1 VVSYNPGDRRH
12 GILAIVVNPISLE
25 KKNQM
30 ILVTGATG
38 NVGGELIR
46 QLAGANQWVRALVR
60 NQAESAFPAGV
71 ETVIGDLNRPESLSD
86 ALKGVRG
93 VFLLG
98 GYRDMPGALAEIRRA
113 GVERVALLS
122 SRSVVG
128 GNPSNAIVSMWMAS
142 EDAVRSSGVSWTIL
156 RPSGFMSNAL
166 RWAPQ
171 IRAGAVV
178 RAPFADAP
186 IAAIDPYDI
195 AAVAAAAL
203 TSEGHA
209 SRSYVLTGPEPLLP
223 ADQVRVIAATLGRDL
238 RFERQADDEAREEMS
253 KSFPANFVDAFFRFF
268 AEGEFDDSQVL
279 PIVHEITGR
288 QPRAFEQWA
297 GAHADAFR

>member
-1 VVSYNPGDRRH
+1 
-12 GILAIVVNPISLE
+12 
-25 KKNQM
+25 M

-38 NVGGELIR
+38 NVGGELVR
-46 QLAGANQWVRALVR
+46 QLADANQQSRALVR
-60 NQAESAFPAGV
+60 SRADGALPPGV
-71 ETVIGDLNRPESLSD
+71 ETVIGDLNQPESLSA
-86 ALKGVRG
+86 ALIGVRS

-98 GYRDMPGALAEIRRA
+98 GYQDMRGTLAEIRRA
-113 GVERVALLS
+113 GAERVVLLS

-128 GNPSNAIVSMWMAS
+128 GNPSNAIVDMWMAS
-142 EDAVRSSGVSWTIL
+142 EEAVRSSGVSWTIL
-156 RPSGFMSNAL
+156 RPSGFMANAL

-171 IRAGAVV
+171 IRAGDVV

-203 TSEGHA
+203 THGGRS
-209 SRSYVLTGPEPLLP
+209 SRSYILTGPEPLLP
-223 ADQVRVIAATLGRDL
+223 AHQVRILAAELGRDL

-253 KSFPANFVDAFFRFF
+253 KSFPVGFVDAFFRFF

-279 PIVHEITGR
+279 PTVQEITGR
-288 QPRAFEQWA
+288 RPRSFEQWA
-297 GAHADAFR
+297 KAHADAFH

>member
-1 VVSYNPGDRRH
+1 
-12 GILAIVVNPISLE
+12 
-25 KKNQM
+25 M
-30 ILVTGATG
+30 ILVTGSTG
-38 NVGGELIR
+38 NVGASLIR
-46 QLAGANQWVRALVR
+46 QLAGANQQARALVR
-60 NQAESAFPAGV
+60 SRAEGALPPGV
-71 ETVIGDLNRPESLSD
+71 ETVIGDLSRPESLSA
-86 ALKGVRG
+86 ALIGVRG

-98 GYRDMPGALAEIRRA
+98 GYQDMPGTLAEIRRA
-113 GVERVALLS
+113 GVERVVLLS

-128 GNPSNAIVSMWMAS
+128 GNPSNAIVDMWMAS
-142 EDAVRSSGVSWTIL
+142 EEAVRSSGVSWTIL

-178 RAPFADAP
+178 RAPFADVP
-186 IAAIDPYDI
+186 IAVIDPCDI
-195 AAVAAAAL
+195 AAVAAVAL
-203 TSEGHA
+203 TFEGHT
-209 SRSYVLTGPEPLLP
+209 SRSYILTGPKPLLP
-223 ADQVRVIAATLGRDL
+223 ADQVRALAAALGKDL

-279 PIVHEITGR
+279 PTVHEITGR

-297 GAHADAFR
+297 RAHVDAFR

>member
-1 VVSYNPGDRRH
+1 
-12 GILAIVVNPISLE
+12 
-25 KKNQM
+25 M

-38 NVGGELIR
+38 NVGGELVR
-46 QLAGANQWVRALVR
+46 QLVGSNQPVRALVR
-60 NQAESAFPAGV
+60 NQVEGVFPTGV
-71 ETVIGDLNRPESLSD
+71 ESVIGDLNQPESLS
-86 ALKGVRG
+86 APLMGVRS

-98 GYRDMPGALAEIRRA
+98 GYQDMPEALAEIRRA
-113 GVERVALLS
+113 GVERVVLLS

-171 IRAGAVV
+171 IRAGDMV

-195 AAVAAAAL
+195 AAVAAVAL
-203 TSEGHA
+203 TSEGHK
-209 SRSYVLTGPEPLLP
+209 SRSYLLTGPEPLRP
-223 ADQVRVIAATLGRDL
+223 ADQVRTLAAVLGRDL
-238 RFERQADDEAREEMS
+238 RFEGQSGSEAREEMS
-253 KSFPANFVDAFFRFF
+253 KSFSADFVDALFRFF
-268 AEGEFDDSQVL
+268 AEGEFDDSHVL
-279 PIVHEITGR
+279 PTVYEITGR
-288 QPRAFEQWA
+288 RPRAFERWA
-297 GAHADAFR
+297 RAHVDAFR

>member
-1 VVSYNPGDRRH
+1 
-12 GILAIVVNPISLE
+12 
-25 KKNQM
+25 M

-38 NVGGELIR
+38 NVGGELIM
-46 QLAGANQWVRALVR
+46 QLVSANQRARALVR
-60 NQAESAFPAGV
+60 SRAEGALPPGV
-71 ETVIGDLNRPESLSD
+71 ETVIGDLNRPESLSA
-86 ALKGVRG
+86 ALIGVSG

-98 GYRDMPGALAEIRRA
+98 GYRDMPGTLAEIRRA

-142 EDAVRSSGVSWTIL
+142 EDAVRSSGLSWTIL

-171 IRAGAVV
+171 VRAGAVV

-195 AAVAAAAL
+195 AAVVAAAL

-209 SRSYVLTGPEPLLP
+209 SHSYILTGPEPLLP
-223 ADQVRVIAATLGRDL
+223 ADQVRVLAAALGRDL
-238 RFERQADDEAREEMS
+238 RFERQTDEEAREEMS

-268 AEGEFDDSQVL
+268 SEGEFDDSQVL
-279 PIVHEITGR
+279 PTVREITGR
-288 QPRAFEQWA
+288 QPRDFEQWA
-297 GAHADAFR
+297 RAHAGAFR